1 MSGSLFRNHRE
12 AAMAVLTSGAPL
24 RRNEGQFLGGVAFDT
39 GPLTEKQARW
49 LDILI
54 DRYGV
59 EPPELAQ
66 AYATGSIQ

>member
-1 MSGSLFRNHRE
+1 MTAARFHNTRE

-24 RRNEGQFLGGVAFDT
+24 RRNEGQFLGGIAFDT
-39 GPLTEKQARW
+39 GPLTEKQIRW

-59 EPPELAQ
+59 EPPAFAH